1 MTLSDTTLADLQ
13 QHTLPGLAEIVS
25 GNGGLPM
32 IRITAA
38 SASAEIYLHGA
49 QVTSW
54 RPAGAE
60 EVLFLS
66 RLSRW
71 EEGRAIRG
79 GIPICFPW
87 FRAKA
92 DNPQAPAHGVVRTR
106 AWRLDAVREQ
116 AGAVALTLSTES
128 DATSRRWYPH
138 DFRIEHHIRVGE
150 TLELSLVVTN
160 TGADEL
166 SFEQALHTYHL
177 VGDAEQVR
185 VDGLD
190 GTEFLDNMDGN
201 RKKKQQGSV
210 TYRKQTDNAY
220 LDTATALDLVDSS
233 MGRRIRTSKKHSA
246 TTVVWNPW
254 QDGAAA
260 LADLGDQEWQTMAC
274 VEASNILESAIV
286 LGPGAMHTMTAILSL
301 APLPAQ

>member
-1 MTLSDTTLADLQ
+1 MSDSDLRDLQ
-13 QHTLPGLAEIVS
+13 HHSLSGLAEIVA
-25 GNGGLPM
+25 GKGGLPM
-32 IRITAA
+32 IRIA
-38 SASAEIYLHGA
+38 SPAASAEIYLHGA

-54 RPAGAE
+54 RPSGAD

-92 DNPQAPAHGVVRTR
+92 DNALAPAHGVVRTR
-106 AWRLDAVREQ
+106 AWRLESLREEAGGVAV
-116 AGAVALTLSTES
+116 TLSVES
-128 DATSRRWYPH
+128 DGTSRRWYPR
-138 DFRIEHHIRVGE
+138 DFRIEHRIKVGE
-150 TLELSLVVTN
+150 RLELSLAVSN
-160 TGADEL
+160 TGADPML
-166 SFEQALHTYHL
+166 FEQALHTYHL
-177 VGDAEQVR
+177 VGDVRQVR

-190 GTEFLDNMDGN
+190 GADFLDNTAGN
-201 RKKKQQGSV
+201 FKQRQQGPV

-220 LDTATALDLVDSS
+220 LSTAAALDLIDTS
-233 MGRRIRTSKKHSA
+233 MGRCIRTTKEHSQ

-254 QDGAAA
+254 QDGAAT
-260 LADLGDQEWQTMAC
+260 LADLGDEEWQTMAC

-286 LGPGAMHTMTAILSL
+286 LAPGASHTMKATLSL
-301 APLPAQ
+301 AALLTSC